1 MHKNTDDRRAKRSRR
16 LLKEALLALMQE
28 KRFHEITA
36 RDVTE
41 KADLNRGT
49 FYLHYPD
56 TQALLESIED
66 DILTEAQGLIDQH
79 LGELENSSSLSPILM
94 PTLDYILDKRATIE
108 LLLCN
113 NNASNFL
120 DKFHTLICR
129 NSLEYAKERSAI
141 TDPVQLDYFLS
152 FVSFGIMA
160 MVKVWISQGMTLPKQ
175 KLIAY
180 ADALMDSAAQ
190 AKF

>member
-1 MHKNTDDRRAKRSRR
+1 MLKNSDDRRAKRSRR
-16 LLKEALLALMQE
+16 LLKESLLALMQE
-28 KRFHEITA
+28 KRFQEITA

-41 KADLNRGT
+41 RADLNRGT

-66 DILTEAQGLIDQH
+66 DMMAKVQLLIDKH
-79 LGELENSSSLSPILM
+79 REDVESSSSIEPVLM
-94 PTLDYILDKRATIE
+94 PVLDFILEKQTTIE
-108 LLLCN
+108 LILRN
-113 NNASNFL
+113 NNTSHFL
-120 DKFHTLICR
+120 DKLHTLICT
-129 NSLEYAKERSAI
+129 NSRDYVREHLAI
-141 TDPVQLDYFLS
+141 TDPVQLDFFLG
-152 FVSFGIMA
+152 FVSFGILA

-180 ADALMDSAAQ
+180 ADALITSAAQ